1 MCAGSISWL
10 RKAAHNK
17 QKRENMIIRL
27 HGKEVS
33 PTSRGTPSFE
43 DDFVDESDDSLRE
56 EFLEL
61 LDKAANTAQ
70 KGTQADQA
78 LGASIVAAG
87 SISVVTP
94 RVDVDTRQESK
105 PIFREVGAPTT
116 EREQIATTVSE
127 DGKQGVDSS
136 VQNPLANRAFTSN
149 GKESGRENEKEVET
163 SRFNETASADE
174 LSAGEREI
182 AQGESSSDEAPASEE
197 ALLTEDGLLLPDGSL
212 LTTSETSEEGADTL
226 AQVGEGFISA
236 EASLPSETSVETL
249 PASTPADSA
258 KIAESTVEALP
269 NEVPSA
275 AISAEGVPLTQ
286 SVSSAP
292 SSAGGAQNGGTVQV
306 TAKGGSELANLL
318 ASMKQEQITLRMEE
332 GNKKQVELANP
343 FLSSAIPLLQR
354 PDAAVK
360 LALLKQSFEQLKGAI
375 SDVKGAQGSAQTLSS
390 QMGAQGQISGGAVN
404 VALGEVAS
412 KGQLGF
418 QKEASRPLPKGIAH
432 RTMERVESAL
442 KEAAKSRDGKT
453 LSFRLD
459 PPQLGQVK
467 VDVSLKDGAL
477 HARMVPENAQ
487 VASLLREKASELQS
501 TLRRLGLNVETVT
514 VSVGNESDSISYN
527 GGESSLDGK
536 TFQQERNKM
545 PGQEAQ
551 VVETTFGNELALQG
565 PATKTVVDDHWV
577 A

>member
-1 MCAGSISWL
+1 VGMCAGSISWL

-182 AQGESSSDEAPASEE
+182 AQGESSSDEAPAIEE

-226 AQVGEGFISA
+226 AQVGEGVISA
-236 EASLPSETSVETL
+236 EASLPSETS
-249 PASTPADSA
+249 
-258 KIAESTVEALP
+258 VEALP

-318 ASMKQEQITLRMEE
+318 ASMKQEQITLRMDE

>member
-249 PASTPADSA
+249 
-258 KIAESTVEALP
+258 L
-269 NEVPSA
+269 EVPSA

-318 ASMKQEQITLRMEE
+318 ASMKQEQITLRMDE

-551 VVETTFGNELALQG
+551 VVETTFALQG

>member
-1 MCAGSISWL
+1 MGMCAGSISWL

-182 AQGESSSDEAPASEE
+182 AQGESSSDEAPAIEE

-226 AQVGEGFISA
+226 AQVGEGVISA
-236 EASLPSETSVETL
+236 EASLPSETS
-249 PASTPADSA
+249 
-258 KIAESTVEALP
+258 VEALP

-318 ASMKQEQITLRMEE
+318 ASMKQEQITLRMDE